1 MLMQKEALL
10 KKPTGIEPVGF
21 SVAKRQVGLLEQ
33 RQHTLSRLVG
43 LCQHRSRSLCED
55 LALRQ
60 GCGFL
65 AVVSIH
71 DGAA

>member
-1 MLMQKEALL
+1 M
-10 KKPTGIEPVGF
+10 KKTHRFDPVGF
-21 SVAKRQVGLLEQ
+21 LVQLRGCATELLQE
-33 RQHTLSRLVG
+33 RQHTLCRLVG
-43 LCQHRSRSLCED
+43 LRQHRGSSLCED

-60 GCGFL
+60 GCGLL